1 MAYILRE
8 ERLKI
13 NDMFPSQEAWE
24 KKPSKLSTR
33 KIEGKL

>member
-13 NDMFPSQEAWE
+13 NDIFPSQEAWG
-24 KKPSKLSTR
+24 KKQITPKKNR
-33 KIEGKL
+33 KI